1 MTLLLALP
9 GVRESIRLCFIDL
22 IDPERQKS
30 WFGSDD
36 KHRYWDS
43 LDYYVFDFL
52 IDGVFL
58 LKESK
63 EAIGVTLY
71 NQEEAEAISKYLHF
85 YNDTFEGELPD
96 SYYINHPKWAEVVE
110 GAKKILEMME
120 ANNKKYDFAQNSK
133 DWSEM
138 NDEDR
143 IKLLDVK

>member
-1 MTLLLALP
+1 MKLLIRLP
-9 GVRESIRLCFIDL
+9 GVRESIRRCFELL
-22 IDPERQKS
+22 IDQEIHKS
-30 WFGSDD
+30 WLDANY
-36 KHRYWDS
+36 KHAFWDS

-85 YNDTFEGELPD
+85 CNDTFEGELPD
-96 SYYINHPKWAEVVE
+96 SYYVNHPKWPEVVD
-110 GAKKILEMME
+110 GARKIVSMME
-120 ANNKKYDFAQNSK
+120 TNNNKYDFAQNAK

-138 NDEDR
+138 SEKEREKQLYAD
-143 IKLLDVK
+143 